1 MGLFR
6 EVFGFVKDLKEDSDF
21 YKDLYADY
29 DDEELCEELKK
40 CEFVDV
46 AKKMAIRSLLNQR
59 GYSDS

>member
-21 YKDLYADY
+21 YKDLYVDY
-29 DDEELCEELKK
+29 DDKELREELKK

-46 AKKMAIRSLLNQR
+46 AKKWRFAVC
-59 GYSDS
+59 